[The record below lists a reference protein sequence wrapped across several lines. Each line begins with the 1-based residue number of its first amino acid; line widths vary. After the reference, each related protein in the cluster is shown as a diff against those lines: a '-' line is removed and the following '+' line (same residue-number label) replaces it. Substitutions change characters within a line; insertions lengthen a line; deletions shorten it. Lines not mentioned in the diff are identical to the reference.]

1 MNLEV
6 MNKFNSVVVESLH
19 EFYSIVK
26 DYEFID
32 HLDTS
37 DDGAFNHWDT
47 YHFISTPYRLYFQI
61 ELIEEDAGEEADL
74 IFSIEAS
81 ADPDLRDFSQFSN
94 FDAGISI
101 CEMKLKEFLID
112 GTSIDDEL
120 NKFCIESAEKAHKF
134 LKNHL
139 KVLLIQLDNEAVTG
153 SFKFKNHEWLL
164 DWLNYDTMF
173 SFAGVKYEEIMHLLT
188 FLNDDSL
195 SMKYIP
201 QNVKDIFIF

>member
-6 MNKFNSVVVESLH
+6 MNKFNSVVESLH
-19 EFYSIVK
+19 
-26 DYEFID
+26 
-32 HLDTS
+32 
-37 DDGAFNHWDT
+37 G
-47 YHFISTPYRLYFQI
+47 
-61 ELIEEDAGEEADL
+61 
-74 IFSIEAS
+74 
-81 ADPDLRDFSQFSN
+81 
-94 FDAGISI
+94 
-101 CEMKLKEFLID
+101 
-112 GTSIDDEL
+112 
-120 NKFCIESAEKAHKF
+120 F

-139 KVLLIQLDNEAVTG
+139 KVLLIQLDNEVVTG
-153 SFKFKNHEWLL
+153 AFKFKNHEWLL